1 MSVATS
7 DLGTS
12 LTCSRHTFLSHLI
25 NSEGPEPRMNS
36 GQEGGEPLV
45 RPCLRVGSQ
54 DPSLKMRER
63 RDICIVGL
71 GASCVAQTLAPPQGG
86 RQMSS

>member
-7 DLGTS
+7 NLGTS

-25 NSEGPEPRMNS
+25 NSEGPEPRINS
-36 GQEGGEPLV
+36 GQEVGEPLV

-54 DPSLKMRER
+54 DRSLNMRER
-63 RDICIVGL
+63 RGICIAQL
-71 GASCVAQTLAPPQGG
+71 WASCVAQTSAPPQGG
-86 RQMSS
+86 GQMSS